1 MVDYREILR
10 LKSLNYSN
18 VDIAS
23 SVHSSRNTIH
33 EVLKLAEL
41 LNVKWPLDDDVTN
54 YTLESLFYPERHK
67 RDAERM
73 LPDYPRIHKELAKKG
88 YAMNN
93 HPGYSSS

>member
-1 MVDYREILR
+1 MVNYREILR

-41 LNVKWPLDDDVTN
+41 LNIKWPLDDDC
-54 YTLESLFYPERHK
+54 
-67 RDAERM
+67 
-73 LPDYPRIHKELAKKG
+73 
-88 YAMNN
+88 
-93 HPGYSSS
+93 

>member
-54 YTLESLFYPERHK
+54 YTLESLLTSHVFPTQTKTRHQSHAVNDGANCLCTLKK
-67 RDAERM
+67 RQDF
-73 LPDYPRIHKELAKKG
+73 G
-88 YAMNN
+88 S
-93 HPGYSSS
+93 GF

>member
-67 RDAERM
+67 RDA
-73 LPDYPRIHKELAKKG
+73 
-88 YAMNN
+88 
-93 HPGYSSS
+93 

>member
-41 LNVKWPLDDDVTN
+41 LMLWSSVFVTSMAKKIIDSC
-54 YTLESLFYPERHK
+54 LES
-67 RDAERM
+67 
-73 LPDYPRIHKELAKKG
+73 
-88 YAMNN
+88 
-93 HPGYSSS
+93 